1 MNSRRGLSPRLSVFV
16 ASFSTISAFFRNSR
30 AYADYCLQ
38 LSRSLKVFHR
48 HTLEAMSLLSIVL
61 SRIDIQKNISSLGSI
76 SLPWTTSDV
85 KVHRLCKCSIL
96 TVPFKANDMKLV
108 DFFYF
113 LWIRHSGRI
122 CLIACYWVGQI
133 FRASMLKFPF
143 WKLEE
148 QIFWIHSLKFS
159 VHLAQK
165 LIYLFFL
172 WNARK
177 ANFFNLPFQVVLSET
192 NERTKETRIA
202 HRLDRPLVKRLMG
215 PQGHICK
222 FYCWKIIWDLRWRFG
237 KCQRR
242 KL

>member
-1 MNSRRGLSPRLSVFV
+1 
-16 ASFSTISAFFRNSR
+16 
-30 AYADYCLQ
+30 
-38 LSRSLKVFHR
+38 
-48 HTLEAMSLLSIVL
+48 MSLLFIVL

-172 WNARK
+172 WNVRK

-222 FYCWKIIWDLRWRFG
+222 FYCWKIIWDKKKIWKMPKKETLIQRDYWTRRGWGQFKKIWHVQIAARCWVGSKQSLEIRRSG
-237 KCQRR
+237 KHH
-242 KL
+242 LTSLEI